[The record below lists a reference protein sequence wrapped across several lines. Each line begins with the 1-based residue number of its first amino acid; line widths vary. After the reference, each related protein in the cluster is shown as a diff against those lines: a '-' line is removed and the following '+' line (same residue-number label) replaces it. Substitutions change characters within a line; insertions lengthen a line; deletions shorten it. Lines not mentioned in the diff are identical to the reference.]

1 MPFKVGL
8 IYNEPVPDR
17 YSEIGEADAVA
28 DVIEQVNAVEIA
40 LKELGHSVVRLPLL
54 PPLDEVRRKIGELD
68 VDVVFNV
75 FEGFAGSPET
85 EAMVAGMLAASGI
98 PYTGS
103 NPATLALTLD
113 KAKTK
118 ELLMAAGVDTPRYRL
133 LLPETC
139 CDFDLNYPCIVKPA
153 AEDASH
159 GVGPES
165 VVHDAGHLEAQIA
178 RICAGYGGRALV
190 EEFIDG
196 RELSTTIMGNR
207 KLQVLSA
214 SEIVYSLPPGMPR
227 VLTFAAKWLP
237 GDIYFDNTD
246 PVCPATVDDELMQR
260 LSFISLRA
268 YRLAGC
274 RGYGRVDMRVDSHG
288 RPFVLEI
295 NANPDISLTSGAT
308 HQAEAIGLTY
318 PQFIEKILRLAFDEE

>member
-54 PPLDEVRRKIGELD
+54 PPLDEVRRKIGSLD

-85 EAMVAGMLAASGI
+85 EAMVAGMLAATGI

-103 NPATLALTLD
+103 SPSALALTLD
-113 KAKTK
+113 KPKTK
-118 ELLMAAGVDTPRYRL
+118 ELLIAAGIDTPRYQL
-133 LLPETC
+133 LSPDTC
-139 CDFDLNYPCIVKPA
+139 VDFNLSYPCIVKPA

-165 VVHDAGHLEAQIA
+165 VVSDSIQLAAQVA
-178 RICAGYGGRALV
+178 KICTNYGGRALV

-207 KLQVLSA
+207 NPRVLSA
-214 SEIVYSLPPGMPR
+214 SEIVYSLPPGMPQ

-237 GDIYFDNTD
+237 GDVYFDNTD
-246 PVCPATVDDELMQR
+246 PVCPAKVDDELMQR
-260 LSFISLRA
+260 LSNVSLKA

-274 RGYGRVDMRVDSHG
+274 RGYGRVDMRVNSNG

-318 PQFIEKILRLAFDEE
+318 PQFIEKIMRLAFDEE

>member
-1 MPFKVGL
+1 MAFKVGL

-85 EAMVAGMLAASGI
+85 EAMVAGMLSAAGL

-103 NPATLALTLD
+103 NASTLALTLD
-113 KAKTK
+113 KPKTK
-118 ELLMAAGVDTPRYRL
+118 ELIQAAGIDTPRYQL
-133 LLPETC
+133 LSPDTC
-139 CDFDLNYPCIVKPA
+139 SDFNLDYPCIVKPA

-165 VVHDAGHLEAQIA
+165 VVSDASQLATQIA
-178 RICAGYGGRALV
+178 KICTNYGGRALV

-214 SEIVYSLPPGMPR
+214 SEIVYSLPPGLPR

-237 GDIYFDNTD
+237 GNVYFDNTD
-246 PVCPATVDDELMQR
+246 PVCPADVDAELMQR
-260 LSFISLRA
+260 LSTVSLKA
-268 YRLAGC
+268 YRLVGC
-274 RGYGRVDMRVDSHG
+274 RGYGRVDMRVNSDG

-308 HQAEAIGLTY
+308 HQAESIGLSY
-318 PQFIEKILRLAFDEE
+318 PQFIQKILLMAFDEE